1 MRMQNDR
8 FSRTILN
15 YYGYKVIIN
24 NTLHRFYFNNINSDI
39 LYERKKKSEQEC
51 PDFLLKLYG
60 IDHYR

>member
-39 LYERKKKSEQEC
+39 LYERKKSQNKNVLT
-51 PDFLLKLYG
+51 FY
-60 IDHYR
+60 